1 MIIFGYKLTTMITE
15 SNHPLIGKRIC
26 LIKMEDPYPIAPNE
40 MGTIMDID
48 GMGQLQVKWD
58 CGRTLA
64 VIPDLDE
71 YEIEV

>member
-1 MIIFGYKLTTMITE
+1 
-15 SNHPLIGKRIC
+15 
-26 LIKMEDPYPIAPNE
+26 MEDPYPIAPNE